1 MLLRFAKNVFVYMST
16 HSYSNLSRL
25 FLRLFAGVMIL
36 QIGMNQMVRFD
47 EFGAYYSTMG
57 MNGDTMVEV
66 LIAAEMICSVLIVL
80 GLFTRVAILPRLVI
94 MGLATNML
102 MQGDGNGASAMFG
115 MMPVMLP
122 ILFCGVL
129 VYFGISGPGKISLD
143 YILARYTVCYDASSI
158 EDEKTLD
165 EA

>member
-25 FLRLFAGVMIL
+25 FLRLFVGVMVL
-36 QIGMNQMVRFD
+36 QISVNQMARFD
-47 EFGAYYSTMG
+47 EFSTMYSIG
-57 MNGDTMVEV
+57 EV
-66 LIAAEMICSVLIVL
+66 DGSATLETLIVTELICSVLIVL
-80 GLFTRVAILPRLVI
+80 GLLTRVAILPLMLI
-94 MGLATNML
+94 MVYATSVL
-102 MQGDGNGASAMFG
+102 MDGSSVTSNALFG
-115 MMPVMLP
+115 MMPAMMP

-129 VYFGISGPGKISLD
+129 VFFGISGPGKISLD
-143 YILARYTVCYDASSI
+143 YILARYIVSYDASSI